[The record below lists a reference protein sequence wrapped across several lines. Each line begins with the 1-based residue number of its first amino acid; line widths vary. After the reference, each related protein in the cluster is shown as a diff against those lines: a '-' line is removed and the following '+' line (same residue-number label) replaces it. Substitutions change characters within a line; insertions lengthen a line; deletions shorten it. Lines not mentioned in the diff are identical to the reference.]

1 VAWDPRSMR
10 AELLLPTSSDASGPL
25 LPKPLP
31 STRTV
36 SKGGGK
42 IQKAAAAARA
52 GEGNVLP
59 HEVEV
64 AKAVKCL
71 VPGCSSDSSQW
82 TLYSV
87 VRPRVSLEACPCAH
101 LTRMHLPLQ
110 RSRVCGEHMRAESLD
125 LPDGPRRFCQKCNRF
140 HVLDKFDGS
149 KRTCRHQ
156 LESFNAR
163 RRETNAIRKEK
174 ATRRSNHLKRS
185 GDGSGCPAARESGPA
200 AACDA
205 PALAR
210 APGDMVMPHFADTG
224 AEPWDSVAFA
234 DVLDDDGDLRLGGE
248 GELPLLVSFG
258 DPPQGTGVL
267 THSERPRQ
275 STGASGAAHPA
286 FWWWH
291 APATAAKTV
300 DVKMHGPH
308 SPVELPAGLPAVT
321 VGSAFQGDGSNAESL
336 SLSGYVEPGCLLLT
350 CEALLA
356 VDHLTQAAPQQ
367 AETEVAGTAREQ
379 ERAHRAHAGPCH
391 DRVSSRSAADVLA
404 ALCAHPAAGVAPFLR
419 SCSSVAL
426 CLDQSTASTAG
437 GGPVKS
443 VHHAARD
450 TYDAAWLPCAQPAA
464 ALCTSPVAV
473 TLRFPSAQLA
483 AAWAAPG
490 VRARFHGHFVSCEVA
505 ADFTPDGAGVVV
517 QFPAVGVEGVVMIEP
532 ATAAPPSGES
542 GQLAPRGPP
551 AALVLTTSPELV
563 AELNAAQLTAPLVP
577 LQSTVSPPPEIVAH
591 QFQHLRTRHDALVVL
606 GHALRAGASP
616 VLVARACSSSLRQG
630 WTASVRRCIAALVD
644 ATPTDDAEMEIEPLL
659 KCSLLH
665 EAAASGQ
672 PVLLDAMMAAR
683 QEVIAR
689 SPVHGHQWADAAFGA
704 PWLAGAF
711 PGGYT
716 PLHVC
721 ALAPAQGTAP
731 QAVLIAAQRML
742 LGTGSAG
749 TAVDGLQAAADSTVA
764 WFSVSCNDSTRRATA
779 SQLAAARG
787 PLDPLAELD
796 KRLRHQLHVARRIA
810 LQACAR
816 TQEVDGIFIPPEMFA
831 SANRHLPPAAGQDG
845 NAMHA
850 WALAVAQ
857 ALLRNASEHSHRR
870 AVLAGAERRGAFTL
884 SSAMTRLARASRGLV
899 LGSNSRQGEQEHF
912 QNAWRLAFMS
922 WLVHLFFYVEVL
934 YTLGSIVRWLRAPPL
949 DEQMIRSISAVRSLS
964 GDLEF
969 PTMRWRELA
978 PTGVL
983 DNVATQGLPLE
994 VAVTALLGA
1003 CLMLDRPRVWLTT
1016 PGTHRVQALLFVQAA
1031 AHCCLVTMLMHMR
1044 SAPRIVA
1051 IRGAHLA
1058 WPLRS
1063 SVIMCAFVPFVFGCL
1078 PIMPVT
1084 AAPILAARSLLAVAA
1099 WARPNPWASF
1109 WPASDTHSL
1118 ALQLAGCAS
1127 AACIVL
1133 TREAWLRT
1141 RFEASSG
1148 KVKTA

>member
-1 VAWDPRSMR
+1 
-10 AELLLPTSSDASGPL
+10 
-25 LPKPLP
+25 
-31 STRTV
+31 
-36 SKGGGK
+36 
-42 IQKAAAAARA
+42 
-52 GEGNVLP
+52 
-59 HEVEV
+59 
-64 AKAVKCL
+64 
-71 VPGCSSDSSQW
+71 
-82 TLYSV
+82 
-87 VRPRVSLEACPCAH
+87 
-101 LTRMHLPLQ
+101 
-110 RSRVCGEHMRAESLD
+110 
-125 LPDGPRRFCQKCNRF
+125 
-140 HVLDKFDGS
+140 
-149 KRTCRHQ
+149 
-156 LESFNAR
+156 
-163 RRETNAIRKEK
+163 
-174 ATRRSNHLKRS
+174 
-185 GDGSGCPAARESGPA
+185 
-200 AACDA
+200 
-205 PALAR
+205 
-210 APGDMVMPHFADTG
+210 
-224 AEPWDSVAFA
+224 
-234 DVLDDDGDLRLGGE
+234 
-248 GELPLLVSFG
+248 
-258 DPPQGTGVL
+258 
-267 THSERPRQ
+267 
-275 STGASGAAHPA
+275 
-286 FWWWH
+286 
-291 APATAAKTV
+291 
-300 DVKMHGPH
+300 
-308 SPVELPAGLPAVT
+308 
-321 VGSAFQGDGSNAESL
+321 
-336 SLSGYVEPGCLLLT
+336 
-350 CEALLA
+350 
-356 VDHLTQAAPQQ
+356 
-367 AETEVAGTAREQ
+367 
-379 ERAHRAHAGPCH
+379 
-391 DRVSSRSAADVLA
+391 
-404 ALCAHPAAGVAPFLR
+404 
-419 SCSSVAL
+419 
-426 CLDQSTASTAG
+426 
-437 GGPVKS
+437 
-443 VHHAARD
+443 
-450 TYDAAWLPCAQPAA
+450 
-464 ALCTSPVAV
+464 
-473 TLRFPSAQLA
+473 
-483 AAWAAPG
+483 
-490 VRARFHGHFVSCEVA
+490 
-505 ADFTPDGAGVVV
+505 
-517 QFPAVGVEGVVMIEP
+517 
-532 ATAAPPSGES
+532 
-542 GQLAPRGPP
+542 
-551 AALVLTTSPELV
+551 
-563 AELNAAQLTAPLVP
+563 
-577 LQSTVSPPPEIVAH
+577 
-591 QFQHLRTRHDALVVL
+591 
-606 GHALRAGASP
+606 
-616 VLVARACSSSLRQG
+616 
-630 WTASVRRCIAALVD
+630 VRRCIAALVD

-731 QAVLIAAQRML
+731 QAVLVAAQRML

-764 WFSVSCNDSTRRATA
+764 WFSVCCNDSTRRATA

-796 KRLRHQLHVARRIA
+796 KRLRYQLHVARRIA

-850 WALAVAQ
+850 WTLAVAH

-870 AVLAGAERRGAFTL
+870 AVLAGAERRRAFTL

-899 LGSNSRQGEQEHF
+899 LGTSNSRQGKHF

-922 WLVHLFFYVEVL
+922 WLVHLFFYVEVV
-934 YTLGSIVRWLRAPPL
+934 YTIGSIVRWLRAPPL

-964 GDLEF
+964 GVEF

-983 DNVATQGLPLE
+983 DNIATQGLPLE

-1003 CLMLDRPRVWLTT
+1003 CLMLDRPRAWLTT

-1031 AHCCLVTMLMHMR
+1031 VVTMLMHMR
-1044 SAPRIVA
+1044 SARRIVA

-1078 PIMPVT
+1078 PMMPVT

-1118 ALQLAGCAS
+1118 ALQLAGCAT